1 MGDAAVM
8 RDVRR
13 NVLRLRHALVAPH
26 HTACHDVGTNR
37 VTNERAAMPFTMRPT
52 PVTDDLALVLGG
64 GGARGAYQAGL
75 LRAIA
80 RRYPH
85 LRIPILV
92 GVSAG
97 AVNTIHLASH
107 RGTFEESTD
116 QLVRH
121 WLSMTP
127 EQVYRV
133 DARSLLTGVI
143 RSGYGL
149 MSGDPGERERVRGMV
164 DTAPLRA
171 FLERTLERD
180 ESGALPGIRY
190 NLERGTLHAAALTA
204 TSYTSGMSV
213 TWVEGRRPF
222 EWERPQRKS
231 VMTRLNVDHVM
242 ASAALPIFFPA
253 ERVGAEWYGD
263 GGVRLTAPLSPAL
276 HLGASRIITIST
288 RSRGHRPATALDPN
302 EYPPPA
308 QILGTLYNAVF
319 LDVIDQDVVRMNMIN
334 QLVQR
339 IPEER
344 RSGMRVIDILVLRP
358 SIDLGQL
365 AREYEP
371 RLPRVFRFLTRGLG
385 TRKSASPDILS
396 LVMFQEDFLRRVIA
410 LGEEDAEQHATH
422 LAEFL
427 EAGGGAPSVGA

>member
-1 MGDAAVM
+1 M
-8 RDVRR
+8 VR
-13 NVLRLRHALVAPH
+13 
-26 HTACHDVGTNR
+26 
-37 VTNERAAMPFTMRPT
+37 MSRPT
-52 PVTDDLALVLGG
+52 PATEDLALVLGG

-85 LRIPILV
+85 LRIPILA

-133 DARSLLTGVI
+133 DAHSLLSGVI

-149 MSGDPGERERVRGMV
+149 LSSDPTERERVRGMV

-180 ESGALPGIRY
+180 EDGALPGIQY
-190 NLERGTLHAAALTA
+190 NLSRGTLSAVALSA
-204 TSYTSGMSV
+204 TSYTTGQSV
-213 TWVEGRRPF
+213 TWVEGRRPSL
-222 EWERPQRKS
+222 WERPQRRS
-231 VMTRLNVDHVM
+231 VPARLGVDHVM

-253 ERVGAEWYGD
+253 ERVGNEWYGD
-263 GGVRLTAPLSPAL
+263 GGIRLTAPLSPAL
-276 HLGASRIITIST
+276 HLGASRILTIST
-288 RSRGHRPATALDPN
+288 RSNAARPVPTVSEAAP
-302 EYPPPA
+302 YPPPA
-308 QILGTLYNAVF
+308 QVLGTLYNAVF
-319 LDVIDQDVVRMNMIN
+319 LDVIDQDVMRLNMIN
-334 QLVQR
+334 ELVRRLAPSQR
-339 IPEER
+339 EGLRI
-344 RSGMRVIDILVLRP
+344 IDILVLRP
-358 SIDLGQL
+358 SVDLGIL

-371 RLPRVFRFLTRGLG
+371 RLPKVFRFLTRGLG
-385 TRKSASPDILS
+385 TRKSTSPDILS
-396 LVMFQEDFLRRVIA
+396 LVMFQEDYLRRVVD
-410 LGEEDAEQHATH
+410 LGEADAEQHHARIAAFIEGD
-422 LAEFL
+422 LS
-427 EAGGGAPSVGA
+427 GAA

>member
-1 MGDAAVM
+1 M
-8 RDVRR
+8 
-13 NVLRLRHALVAPH
+13 P
-26 HTACHDVGTNR
+26 R
-37 VTNERAAMPFTMRPT
+37 VMRPT
-52 PVTDDLALVLGG
+52 PITEDLALVLGG

-80 RRYPH
+80 THYPH

-107 RGTFEESTD
+107 RGNFAESTD

-121 WLSMTP
+121 WLSLSP

-133 DARSLLTGVI
+133 DSRSLLTGVI

-149 MSGDPGERERVRGMV
+149 MSGDAAERERVRGMV
-164 DTAPLRA
+164 DTLPLRD

-180 ESGALPGIRY
+180 EDGSLPGIQY
-190 NLERGTLHAAALTA
+190 NLERGTLHAAALSA
-204 TSYTSGMSV
+204 TSYTTGQSV

-222 EWERPQRKS
+222 MWERPQRRS
-231 VMTRLNVDHVM
+231 VAARLGVDHVM

-253 ERVGAEWYGD
+253 ERVGNEWYGD

-276 HLGASRIITIST
+276 HLGASRIMTIST
-288 RSRGHRPATALDPN
+288 RTSRTRVEAPLTEPAN
-302 EYPPPA
+302 YPPPA
-308 QILGTLYNAVF
+308 QVLGTLYNAVF
-319 LDVIDQDVVRMNMIN
+319 LDVIDQDVVRLNMIN
-334 QLVQR
+334 RLVER
-339 IPEER
+339 IPVEKRE
-344 RSGMRVIDILVLRP
+344 GMRVIDILVLRP
-358 SIDLGQL
+358 SIDLGLL

-385 TRKSASPDILS
+385 TRKSDSPDILS
-396 LVMFQEDFLRRVIA
+396 LVMFQEDFLRRVVA
-410 LGEEDAEQHATH
+410 LGEEDAERHHEKIAAFIEGKALT
-422 LAEFL
+422 A
-427 EAGGGAPSVGA
+427 V

>member
-1 MGDAAVM
+1 M
-8 RDVRR
+8 
-13 NVLRLRHALVAPH
+13 P
-26 HTACHDVGTNR
+26 R
-37 VTNERAAMPFTMRPT
+37 VMRPT
-52 PVTDDLALVLGG
+52 PITEDLALVLGG

-80 RRYPH
+80 THYPH

-107 RGTFEESTD
+107 RGNFAQSTD

-121 WLSMTP
+121 WLSLSP

-133 DARSLLTGVI
+133 DSRSLLTGVI

-149 MSGDPGERERVRGMV
+149 MSGDAAERERVRGMV
-164 DTAPLRA
+164 DTLPLRD

-180 ESGALPGIRY
+180 EDGSLPGIQY
-190 NLERGTLHAAALTA
+190 NLERGTLHAAALSA
-204 TSYTSGMSV
+204 TSYTTGQSV

-222 EWERPQRKS
+222 MWERPQRRS
-231 VMTRLNVDHVM
+231 VAARLGVDHVM

-253 ERVGAEWYGD
+253 ERVGNEWYGD

-276 HLGASRIITIST
+276 HLGASRIMTIST
-288 RSRGHRPATALDPN
+288 RTSRTRVEAPLTEPAN
-302 EYPPPA
+302 YPPPA
-308 QILGTLYNAVF
+308 QVLGTLYNAVF
-319 LDVIDQDVVRMNMIN
+319 LDVIDQDVVRLNMIN
-334 QLVQR
+334 RLVER
-339 IPEER
+339 IPVEKRE
-344 RSGMRVIDILVLRP
+344 GMRVIDILVLRP
-358 SIDLGQL
+358 SIDLGLL

-385 TRKSASPDILS
+385 TRKSDSPDILS
-396 LVMFQEDFLRRVIA
+396 LVMFQEDFLRRVVA
-410 LGEEDAEQHATH
+410 LGEEDAERHHEKIAAFIEGKALT
-422 LAEFL
+422 A
-427 EAGGGAPSVGA
+427 V

>member
-1 MGDAAVM
+1 
-8 RDVRR
+8 
-13 NVLRLRHALVAPH
+13 
-26 HTACHDVGTNR
+26 
-37 VTNERAAMPFTMRPT
+37 MPLTQRPT

-97 AVNTIHLASH
+97 AVNTIHLAAH
-107 RGTFEESTD
+107 RGTFEEATD

-133 DARSLLTGVI
+133 DSRSLLTGVI

-149 MSGDPGERERVRGMV
+149 MSGDPGARERVRGMV
-164 DTAPLRA
+164 DTGPLRE

-180 ESGALPGIRY
+180 EDGALPGIRY
-190 NLERGTLHAAALTA
+190 NLERGSLHAAALTA
-204 TSYTSGMSV
+204 TSYTTGDSV

-222 EWERPQRKS
+222 AWERPQRRS
-231 VMTRLNVDHVM
+231 LMTRLGVDHVM

-253 ERVGAEWYGD
+253 ERVGEEWYGD
-263 GGVRLTAPLSPAL
+263 GGIRLTAPLSPAL
-276 HLGASRIITIST
+276 HLGASRILTIST
-288 RSRGHRPATALDPN
+288 RTRPHAPATGAGVGGSAAGVLGTGD
-302 EYPPPA
+302 YPPPA

-334 QLVQR
+334 ALVER
-339 IPEER
+339 IPEAQ

-358 SIDLGQL
+358 SIDLGRL

-396 LVMFQEDFLRRVIA
+396 LVMFQEDFLKRVIA
-410 LGEEDAEQHATH
+410 LGEEDAEQHAAH

-427 EAGGGAPSVGA
+427 ETGGGGPAVGA